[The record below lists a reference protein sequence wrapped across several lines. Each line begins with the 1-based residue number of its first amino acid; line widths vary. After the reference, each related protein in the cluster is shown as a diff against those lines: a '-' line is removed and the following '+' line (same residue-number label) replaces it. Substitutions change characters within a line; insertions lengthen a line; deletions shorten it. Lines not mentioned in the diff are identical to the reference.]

1 MVKILLHCRSKMDV
15 GKSRQKPQNCIVHA
29 SAVCSEMFVWD
40 NSAFC
45 CWQFYFYAARG
56 RFGHVF
62 FSSSMCLNM
71 TSGINDKCIW
81 KYISLKQDTKAN
93 TRKQIVMKTRMSI
106 KQQPKYYIYESAFM
120 VPMRLNRISWQAWST
135 PNVYMQIWAKQI
147 RTIKLHLWAIQIW
160 KQKCI

>member
-1 MVKILLHCRSKMDV
+1 MPKQNGCWKVETKTSD
-15 GKSRQKPQNCIVHA
+15 NCIFHA

-81 KYISLKQDTKAN
+81 KYISLKQDTKTN
-93 TRKQIVMKTRMSI
+93 TRKQLVMKTRMTI
-106 KQQPKYYIYESAFM
+106 KQQPKYYIYMNLLLWSQCVSIGSADRPDQHRM
-120 VPMRLNRISWQAWST
+120 YICKYEQNKSEQ
-135 PNVYMQIWAKQI
+135 
-147 RTIKLHLWAIQIW
+147 
-160 KQKCI
+160 